1 MALQLVDLNGAQQ
14 GVIIKHN
21 KDKFAP
27 ILLFLHGGP
36 GFPAYP
42 LISANRVELEQEFTV
57 CYWDQR
63 GTGSS
68 YKAAKGGDSL
78 TLEQLLADTLELI
91 AFLRKTYDQEK
102 IYVLGHSWGTILGTL
117 AAQKVPEHLY
127 AYIGVGQIGIQ
138 FESEKEAYDFLVSEA
153 VRRSDEKA
161 KRELARRKFDEDY
174 YQNRAYGAV
183 RFKYT
188 RKYAVGFTRDG
199 YSNSR
204 LIREVMRCPEYR
216 WKDKFNVFA
225 GSGLS
230 YQKLAKEI
238 STTNL
243 TRTVPELK
251 VPVYFLHGKYDY
263 QTTYQQAYNFYTSLK
278 APVKQFH
285 TFSES
290 AHSPFLEEPDNFN
303 NLLKTIRETV
313 ES

>member
-14 GVIIKHN
+14 GVIMKHN
-21 KDKFAP
+21 KDKAAP

-42 LISANRVELEQEFTV
+42 LIRAHGVQLEQEFTV

-68 YKAAKGGDSL
+68 YKAAEGGKLL

-91 AFLRKTYDQEK
+91 AFLRKTYDKEK
-102 IYVLGHSWGTILGTL
+102 IYVLGHSWGSILGTM
-117 AAQKVPEHLY
+117 AAQKVPEQLH

-153 VRRSDEKA
+153 DRRSDERA
-161 KRELARRKFDEDY
+161 KRKLARKKFDKSY

-188 RKYAVGFTRDG
+188 NKYAVGFTRDG
-199 YSNSR
+199 YNSSR
-204 LIREVMRCPEYR
+204 LIREVMVCPEYR
-216 WKDKFNVFA
+216 WIDKFNIFA

-230 YQKLAKEI
+230 YQRLAKEI
-238 STTNL
+238 STINL
-243 TRTVPELK
+243 IRTVPELE
-251 VPVYFLHGKYDY
+251 VPVFFLHGQYDY

-290 AHSPFLEEPDNFN
+290 AHSPFLEEPKKFI

-313 ES
+313 AS